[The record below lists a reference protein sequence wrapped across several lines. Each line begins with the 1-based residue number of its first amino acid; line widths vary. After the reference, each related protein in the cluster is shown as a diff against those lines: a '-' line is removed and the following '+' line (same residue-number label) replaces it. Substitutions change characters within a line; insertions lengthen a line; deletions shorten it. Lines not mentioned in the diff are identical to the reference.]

1 MRERARTTELVSF
14 TECGISD
21 SVGLANKVR
30 LNTAAASVRVAVAVS
45 PTPPSLPTANPPEQ

>member
-21 SVGLANKVR
+21 SVDLANKVR
-30 LNTAAASVRVAVAVS
+30 LNTAAASVESLLLFRLLLPPCQL
-45 PTPPSLPTANPPEQ
+45 PTP